1 MYKLLKERERSVS
14 VFSAESQTPPPEL
27 DVVMG
32 QGENPELLLVEE
44 KQPPLAMAKSTK
56 HVMPPSSLKM
66 EKEVAG
72 KTSASKPAP
81 KPASKPASKPK
92 PVALSMFKEPAK
104 QVEQVEQEVADVA
117 AAAAAL
123 VPPPPPSSTKPPKK
137 QRQKGIAVPKLNLN
151 PVEEDTPSQ
160 PLLLPT
166 FQAKGK
172 GKSSLTK
179 IKPISVSSPAGPAVL
194 QQQEQQQEEEQGE
207 E

>member
-32 QGENPELLLVEE
+32 QGENPELLLVKE

-72 KTSASKPAP
+72 KTSASKPS
-81 KPASKPASKPK
+81 SKPKPK
-92 PVALSMFKEPAK
+92 PVALSMFKEPA
-104 QVEQVEQEVADVA
+104 EQVEQEVADVA
-117 AAAAAL
+117 AAAL
-123 VPPPPPSSTKPPKK
+123 VPPPLHPSTKPPKK

-160 PLLLPT
+160 LLLLPT

-172 GKSSLTK
+172 GKGSLTK
-179 IKPISVSSPAGPAVL
+179 IKPISVSSSAGPAVL

-207 E
+207 ESEE